1 MGIRKLR
8 AENGLR
14 SHEQL
19 FWSIRGI
26 HTLLDAIHGTWA
38 DRLHVTTS
46 QLLMVFALRDFDDQ
60 GAGLRVKEVAT
71 LLSVDA
77 TFVTTQSKLLEANG
91 FINRNASSED
101 GRVVRLS
108 LTDKALKQ
116 LADLSTRQKKI
127 NDYIFSEFTDP
138 GLQAFVTK
146 VLAVKNKMEKASAIA
161 LIGLDD

>member
-1 MGIRKLR
+1 
-8 AENGLR
+8 
-14 SHEQL
+14 
-19 FWSIRGI
+19 
-26 HTLLDAIHGTWA
+26 
-38 DRLHVTTS
+38 
-46 QLLMVFALRDFDDQ
+46 MVFALRDFDDQ